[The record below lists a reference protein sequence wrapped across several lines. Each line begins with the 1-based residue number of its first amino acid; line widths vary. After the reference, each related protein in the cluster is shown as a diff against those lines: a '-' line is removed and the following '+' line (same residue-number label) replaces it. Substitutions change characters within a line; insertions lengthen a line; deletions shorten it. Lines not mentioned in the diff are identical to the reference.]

1 MTAARGPSFVS
12 LLVIIATIATIA
24 ASSAFLAGQ
33 QPSPASPSGL
43 IVGQVVDGATS
54 RPIAGAVV
62 NLQGSA
68 TIAAVRTQ
76 SAVTFAR
83 GGILAQPRI
92 LTGADGYFVFRDLP
106 KGAFTVIASKAGYAE
121 GASGRR
127 RPGGPSQAVTLEE
140 GQRVGDVIVRV
151 WKLGAI
157 SGTVVDERGE
167 PIVAMI
173 VRAFRRSPAGGRGRF
188 VATGGSGTDDRGM
201 YRIAGLLPG
210 EYMVCACARQQSTPL
225 ELTTTVRAAGSSSPF
240 FDGPVSMSP
249 GSQSPGNPQALQIGE
264 TMVSMGP
271 GTAVAGIAGS
281 RLMIFPPAF
290 HPQGQPA
297 SEAGTLSLTSGEER
311 IGVDLQLNAVPAVR
325 VSGVLTSPD
334 GVITGVPIRLVS
346 SDVERIALDQEGP
359 LTQTNRAGNF
369 TLPTVPA
376 GQYTLR
382 VSRRL
387 AGFNPPANADD
398 VLWAQVPL
406 VIGGSDVN
414 DIAVVLQNG
423 LRISGHFEFE
433 GKGDRPVAA
442 QLRQVPVIID
452 PADGVPADSPMMV
465 GPNPVDVTG
474 EFRTVGLPAGRYFLR
489 VSGSP
494 AGWMFKSAMYQ
505 GTDLSETP
513 VNLHDHLTGVVITFT
528 DRWTGIRGAVRTAK
542 NQPDDGAL
550 VLLFP
555 SDPQRWSN
563 YGPGARRM
571 RSTRTSASGEYS
583 FTSLPAGDYYVVAIP
598 DEHAVDWQDTGSL
611 DLIARM
617 ATRLTI
623 AEGDQRT
630 VDLRTREVR

>member
-1 MTAARGPSFVS
+1 MSAGRPLPFIS
-12 LLVIIATIATIA
+12 LALLLA
-24 ASSAFLAGQ
+24 ASTATLETQ
-33 QPSPASPSGL
+33 QPSQAQPAGL
-43 IVGQVVDGATS
+43 IVGQVVDAATS

-62 NLQGSA
+62 NLLGSA

-76 SAVTFAR
+76 TEVTFAR
-83 GGILAQPRI
+83 GGVLTQPRI
-92 LTGADGYFVFRDLP
+92 LTGADGHFVFRDLP
-106 KGAFTVIASKAGYAE
+106 KGAFSVTATKAGYAE

-127 RPGGPSQAVTLEE
+127 RPGGPSQAITLEE
-140 GQRVGDVIVRV
+140 GQRTGDVIVRL
-151 WKLGAI
+151 WKLGTI

-167 PIVAMI
+167 PIVGMI
-173 VRAFRRSPAGGRGRF
+173 VRAFRRSPAGGRNRF
-188 VATGGSGTDDRGM
+188 VGAGASGTDDRGM
-201 YRIAGLLPG
+201 YRIAALLPG
-210 EYMVCACARQQSTPL
+210 EYMVCACARQSSSPL
-225 ELTTTVRAAGSSSPF
+225 EFTTTVRATGPSSPF
-240 FDGPVSMSP
+240 VDGPVSMNP
-249 GSQSPGNPQALQIGE
+249 GSQSPGNPNAIQIGD
-264 TMVSMGP
+264 TIVSMAP
-271 GTAVAGIAGS
+271 GTAVARIAGS
-281 RLMIFPPAF
+281 RLMTYPPAF

-311 IGVDLQLNAVPAVR
+311 TGVDLQLNAVPVVR
-325 VSGVLTSPD
+325 VSGALTSPD
-334 GVITGVPIRLVS
+334 GVITGVPIRLVP
-346 SDVERIALDQEGP
+346 SDVERIALDQESP
-359 LTQTNRAGNF
+359 TTLTNRAGSF

-382 VSRRL
+382 VTRRL
-387 AGFNPPANADD
+387 AGFNPPATADD
-398 VLWAQVPL
+398 VLWAHVPL
-406 VIGGSDVN
+406 VIGGSDVS
-414 DIAVVLQNG
+414 DIAVMLQNG
-423 LRISGHFEFE
+423 LRISGQFAFE
-433 GKGDRPVAA
+433 GKAERPAVA

-452 PADGVPADSPMMV
+452 PVDGVPADSPIMV

-474 EFRTVGLPAGRYFLR
+474 QFRTVGLPAGRYFLR

-505 GTDLSETP
+505 GIDLSETP
-513 VNLHDHLTGVVITFT
+513 VDLHDHLTGVVITFT

-555 SDPQRWSN
+555 SDPQRRSN

-571 RSTRTSASGEYS
+571 RSTRPSASGEFS

-611 DLIARM
+611 DLFARM

-630 VDLRTREVR
+630 VDLRTREIR

>member
-1 MTAARGPSFVS
+1 MTTACRLSFVG
-12 LLVIIATIATIA
+12 LPLMIATLAALA
-24 ASSAFLAGQ
+24 ASSASTGGQ
-33 QPSPASPSGL
+33 SPSPAAPSGL
-43 IVGQVVDGATS
+43 IVGQVVDAATS

-62 NLQGSA
+62 NLLGSA

-76 SAVTFAR
+76 NGVTMSR
-83 GGILAQPRI
+83 GEMPPLPRI
-92 LTGADGYFVFRDLP
+92 LTSADGYFVFRDLP
-106 KGAFTVIASKAGYAE
+106 RGAYTVTASKAGYAE

-127 RPGGPSQAVTLEE
+127 RPAGPSQAVTLEE
-140 GQRVGDVIVRV
+140 GQRAGDVIVRV

-167 PIVAMI
+167 PIVGMI

-188 VATGGSGTDDRGM
+188 VGTGASGTDDRGM

-210 EYMVCACARQQSTPL
+210 EYMVCACPRQSSAPL
-225 ELTTTVRAAGSSSPF
+225 EFTTAVRAAGSSDPF
-240 FDGPVSMSP
+240 FGGM
-249 GSQSPGNPQALQIGE
+249 QIGE
-264 TMVSMGP
+264 TILSMGP

-281 RLMIFPPAF
+281 RLITYPLAF

-297 SEAGTLSLTSGEER
+297 SEAGTLPLTSGEER
-311 IGVDLQLNAVPAVR
+311 TGVDLQLNAVPSVR
-325 VSGVLTSPD
+325 VSGALTSLD
-334 GVITGVPIRLVS
+334 GVIAGVPIRLVPS
-346 SDVERIALDQEGP
+346 GVERIALDQESP
-359 LTQTNRAGNF
+359 TTLTNRAGNF
-369 TLPTVPA
+369 TLPAVPA
-376 GQYTLR
+376 GQYALR
-382 VSRRL
+382 VIRRVT
-387 AGFNPPANADD
+387 GFNPPANADD
-398 VLWAQVPL
+398 VLWAHVPL

-452 PADGVPADSPMMV
+452 PVDGVPADSPMMV

-489 VSGSP
+489 VGGSP

-513 VNLHDHLTGVVITFT
+513 VDLHDHLTGVVITFT

-611 DLIARM
+611 DLLARM
-617 ATRLTI
+617 ASRLTI
-623 AEGDQRT
+623 AEGDQRV
-630 VDLRTREVR
+630 VDLRRREVR